1 MVWVEPV
8 ATSKLLGCPHS
19 PHQRGF
25 CTEGLLNRHA
35 LDMLGRTWNVCMDM
49 HNTASKSMLQNGSMS
64 KYKLRMLCCAWWSLL
79 PVCISLNTL
88 WSLSIF
94 VVHIRSTKNLRIRI
108 HIMHSL
114 WLPCI
119 QCVCLWYYWPW
130 ENFQDHIPMKKK
142 GVVITILDS
151 KSWVIVPLVAGHFH
165 GVYSVQP
172 QKITRNFFI
181 IFFGGD
187 VKQYVLGDLT

>member
-94 VVHIRSTKNLRIRI
+94 VVHIRSTENLRIRI
-108 HIMHSL
+108 HVMHSL

-130 ENFQDHIPMKKK
+130 ENFQDHIPIDTWFKVMSHSPTSGRALSWSLLSSTSENNEKFFYH
-142 GVVITILDS
+142 ILWRGC
-151 KSWVIVPLVAGHFH
+151 KAVRPGR
-165 GVYSVQP
+165 P
-172 QKITRNFFI
+172 
-181 IFFGGD
+181 
-187 VKQYVLGDLT
+187 

>member
-25 CTEGLLNRHA
+25 CTEGLLNWHA

-108 HIMHSL
+108 VWRGIENLYS
-114 WLPCI
+114 
-119 QCVCLWYYWPW
+119 CVCGTL
-130 ENFQDHIPMKKK
+130 
-142 GVVITILDS
+142 ITVSFHYIDVLS
-151 KSWVIVPLVAGHFH
+151 ISLSPLNIVCQSL
-165 GVYSVQP
+165 
-172 QKITRNFFI
+172 
-181 IFFGGD
+181 
-187 VKQYVLGDLT
+187 L